1 MGRFSRWLQAP
12 RVVALREW
20 VRKYLRERQVVL
32 IIGGLIGTFLVL
44 FFAPDIFV
52 TVKAGE
58 AGVLWRRF
66 FGGTVR
72 DKVYGEGLHVIWPWD
87 KLYIYNVRV
96 QQIHRMVYV
105 LDKTGLQYTLN
116 VSIRYHPEYDMLAL
130 LHQKVGPEY
139 AQKVVIPE
147 VEGVLRT
154 TAASLDAYGLFTGNQ
169 AVLAKIVNQS
179 LADVDEKYIIIDNV
193 IIQNIEL
200 PPALELAIEKKR
212 EQEQLAEAYVYRLQR
227 EQEEAKRKVI
237 AAKGAAAANEILS
250 ASLNANILKWEGIQA
265 TMALASS
272 TNSKMVVVGNGE
284 QGLPIIFGAAK

>member
-1 MGRFSRWLQAP
+1 VGRIKRVVREGVAATVRWLR
-12 RVVALREW
+12 RVV
-20 VRKYLRERQVVL
+20 RERQVPL

-58 AGVLWRRF
+58 AGVLWLRF

-87 KLYIYNVRV
+87 KLYVYNVRV
-96 QQIHRMVYV
+96 QEIERPLEV

-130 LHQKVGPEY
+130 LHQKVGEDY
-139 AQKVVIPE
+139 AQKIVVPE

-154 TAASLDAYGLFTGNQ
+154 TAATLDAAGLYTGDQ
-169 AVLAKIVNQS
+169 KVLAKIVNES

-193 IIQNIEL
+193 IIQGVNL
-200 PPALELAIEKKR
+200 PASIQTAIEKKR
-212 EQEQLAEAYVYRLQR
+212 EEEQLAEAYVYRIER
-227 EQEEAKRKVI
+227 EQQEARRKVI
-237 AAKGAAAANEILS
+237 AAKGVQEANAIIGSSLS
-250 ASLNANILKWEGIQA
+250 SNILKWEGIQA
-265 TMALASS
+265 TVALAGS